1 MCSPVWQDPYY
12 LKLWMYCLLKASHK
26 EREQLVGNQIE
37 KIVPG
42 QFVTGRKVLEEDLNK
57 GMKKEQ
63 KLSEITWWR
72 YLNNLEKFQMLNI
85 KKTNKYSVVTILNW
99 NEYQLTEQ
107 QLNNNGTTD
116 EQQLNTNKNVKNV
129 KNEKKSDSSPKFEI
143 CDMENAELLLDL
155 ILKNNPE
162 AKKPNLDKWADEF
175 RKIRD
180 IDNRTDEQV
189 KYLIK
194 WSQADGF
201 WHKNIRSPEKLRKQ
215 WDQLVL
221 EVKGKKSQK
230 LKNEYKPVI
239 HTGTS
244 FNILD

>member
-1 MCSPVWQDPYY
+1 M
-12 LKLWMYCLLKASHK
+12 
-26 EREQLVGNQIE
+26 
-37 KIVPG
+37 
-42 QFVTGRKVLEEDLNK
+42 
-57 GMKKEQ
+57 
-63 KLSEITWWR
+63 
-72 YLNNLEKFQMLNI
+72 LEKDEMI
-85 KKTNKYSVVTILNW
+85 IKISDRKKTTITICNYCVYHTY
-99 NEYQLTEQ
+99 ETEDRPQ
-107 QLNNNGTTD
+107 ADYEQTTSRPSAD
-116 EQQLNTNKNVKNV
+116 TNKNVKND
-129 KNEKKSDSSPKFEI
+129 KNDKKKDSSPKFEI
-143 CDMENAELLLDL
+143 CDMDNAELLLEL

-194 WSQADGF
+194 WSQADSF
-201 WHKNIRSPEKLRKQ
+201 WHRNIRSPEKLRKQ

-221 EVKGKKSQK
+221 EVKGKKAQK
-230 LKNEYKPVI
+230 PKNEYQPVI